1 MDDGIPTKWLYCA
14 ALLYFSWSP
23 VFPRTISLNS
33 TAMGVSR
40 LGGNGQLRKPT
51 ASSSQDGLTMSRRRW
66 WRSEFCR
73 VNLSCFH
80 EQTLTSKVDVCVC
93 RTNRDNFTV
102 PQNCSVSRAPTLLQF
117 LDSAENSPRLTSI
130 CLETKFESK
139 LNRTEMSMDCHI
151 FQIPDFTHS
160 VGFVDPDQVSFPGY
174 RNSSPALLA
183 QRSRARPCLMYL
195 IRGKDILRGS
205 GGLPDAVMSA
215 IGAGVVM
222 MIVSVILCSCRKM
235 K

>member
-1 MDDGIPTKWLYCA
+1 MDDGITVKWVYCVA
-14 ALLYFSWSP
+14 VLYFLFWSP
-23 VFPRTISLNS
+23 VFPRTISLN
-33 TAMGVSR
+33 TTTTDMSR
-40 LGGNGQLRKPT
+40 FGGNGQHKKPT
-51 ASSSQDGLTMSRRRW
+51 ESSSREGLIIPRRRW

-93 RTNRDNFTV
+93 RTSRDNLTV
-102 PQNCSVSRAPTLLQF
+102 QQNCSVSRAPTLLQF
-117 LDSAENSPRLTSI
+117 LDSAENAPRMTSI
-130 CLETKFESK
+130 CLEKFESK
-139 LNRTEMSMDCHI
+139 LNRTEIAMDCHI

-160 VGFVDPDQVSFPGY
+160 VVYVYPDQGY
-174 RNSSPALLA
+174 RNSSAVPFV
-183 QRSRARPCLMYL
+183 QGPRARPCLMYL
-195 IRGKDILRGS
+195 VRGRDILRGS